1 MPVINVSHIIR
12 LVELNKEN
20 EINFDL
26 DFNLKSKNGEQF
38 QILITDQKTLDEE
51 DNSNLQYQTVNGSI
65 SGTMKSDKN
74 IYKKYILVLK
84 SQNPCEVDV
93 NFNINLLPDYIQQPE
108 DLKPV
113 EMVPDNNYN
122 NYNDNNKEST
132 ISWRLILIF
141 IVILLGIFFIF
152 YIYKKDKVSC
162 DNDMNV
168 CINNNLKD
176 STMDIFEK
184 LKTIPMY

>member
-1 MPVINVSHIIR
+1 MPIINVSNIIR

-26 DFNLKSKNGEQF
+26 EFNLKSKNGESF

-65 SGTMKSDKN
+65 SGNMRSDKN
-74 IYKKYILVLK
+74 VYKKYILVLK
-84 SQNPCEVDV
+84 SQTPCEVDV
-93 NFNINLLPDYIQQPE
+93 NFNINMLPNYIPQPE
-108 DLKPV
+108 ELKPI
-113 EMVPDNNYN
+113 EMNENQILDNNN
-122 NYNDNNKEST
+122 VDNK

-141 IVILLGIFFIF
+141 IVIFIGIFFIF
-152 YIYKKDKVSC
+152 YIYKKDKVS
-162 DNDMNV
+162 NV
-168 CINNNLKD
+168 DIINNSD
-176 STMDIFEK
+176 MDIFEK